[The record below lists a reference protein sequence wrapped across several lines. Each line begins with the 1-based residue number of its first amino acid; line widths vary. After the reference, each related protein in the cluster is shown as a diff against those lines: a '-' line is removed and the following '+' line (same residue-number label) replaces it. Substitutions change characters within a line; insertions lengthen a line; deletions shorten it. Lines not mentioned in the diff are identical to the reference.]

1 MRISDVSSDVCS
13 PDLRPGM
20 SAALRRLRQLFG
32 DDLLVKQGS
41 EMQPTARA
49 LALEP
54 ELRRLLR
61 EVERLVADPE
71 AFTPADS
78 RRSFTIR
85 ISDLLSLLILP
96 SVAGRLSRSAPGVA
110 LGTVHLSPE
119 ATPTPLEPSRITLP
133 DSSTDNRRVGQE
145 WV

>member
-49 LALEP
+49 RALEP

-71 AFTPADS
+71 AFPPADR

-85 ISDLLSLLILP
+85 ISDLLSLLLLP
-96 SVAGRLSRSAPGVA
+96 RVAGAPHQTSAGE
-110 LGTVHLSPE
+110 GK
-119 ATPTPLEPSRITLP
+119 
-133 DSSTDNRRVGQE
+133 G
-145 WV
+145 WVVR